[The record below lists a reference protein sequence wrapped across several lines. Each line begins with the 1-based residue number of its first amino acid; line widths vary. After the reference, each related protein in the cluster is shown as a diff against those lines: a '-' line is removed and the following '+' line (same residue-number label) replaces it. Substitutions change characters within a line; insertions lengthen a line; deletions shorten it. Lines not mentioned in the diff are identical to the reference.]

1 MLDRL
6 SIKQFS
12 LNRYLLIVDLNNIL
26 YRAIAVNPFL
36 KGMYKK
42 EKVYTGGIYGTLK
55 QINSVVEKHMI
66 DEMIVC
72 SDKPPYIRTSMYG
85 EYKANRSQKP
95 KELSDKISDSKH
107 LLNKYF
113 KILNIKIWKGKGYEA
128 DDLIAAICDKYHKTY
143 SKILIMSNDKDLYQ
157 LLVFPNVFVSTKE
170 GKYGR
175 EEFLK
180 DYGLPPEKWHL
191 VSALSGGHNGLPG
204 IEGVGEKTAI
214 KMILKGKRFM
224 KSFFKQNKA
233 IKKLS
238 KIAKLPID
246 TDILEKTP
254 LITKATKRSA
264 KKANSFLKKLGFN
277 T

>member
-26 YRAIAVNPFL
+26 HRAIAVNPYL
-36 KGMYKK
+36 TGRYR
-42 EKVYTGGIYGTLK
+42 EDRIYTGGIYGTLK
-55 QINSVVEKHMI
+55 QINSAIEKHMI

-72 SDKPPYIRTSMYG
+72 SDTPPYIRTSMYKG
-85 EYKANRSQKP
+85 YKANRSQKP

-113 KILNIKIWKGKGYEA
+113 KILNIKIWKEEGYEA
-128 DDLIAAICDKYHKTY
+128 DDLIASICDTYHKTY

-170 GKYGR
+170 GKYGK

-180 DYGLPPEKWHL
+180 DYGISPEKWHL
-191 VSALSGGHNGLPG
+191 VAALSGGHNGLPG
-204 IEGVGEKTAI
+204 VEGIGEKTAI
-214 KMILKGKRFM
+214 KMILKGRNFI
-224 KSFFKQNKA
+224 KSFIKKNKVV
-233 IKKLS
+233 KKLS
-238 KIAKLPID
+238 AMAKLPID
-246 TDILEKTP
+246 TDILERTP
-254 LITKATKRSA
+254 QISKATKKSV
-264 KKANSFLKKLGFN
+264 KKANMFLRKLGFDI
-277 T
+277 